1 MHMNLLTNNPSIFK
15 YRFGNFLSVIVKS
28 MDHQDWNTV
37 TIYKRNTFKKSS
49 VNKSKEQKLEETE
62 LGDVPK
68 VKRSVAK
75 LIQTGRVARGFKTQ
89 KDLANAIGVQ
99 TSVISSYESGK
110 AIPDHILLQKLRRV
124 LQIKLPA

>member
-1 MHMNLLTNNPSIFK
+1 
-15 YRFGNFLSVIVKS
+15 

-62 LGDVPK
+62 LGDVPE